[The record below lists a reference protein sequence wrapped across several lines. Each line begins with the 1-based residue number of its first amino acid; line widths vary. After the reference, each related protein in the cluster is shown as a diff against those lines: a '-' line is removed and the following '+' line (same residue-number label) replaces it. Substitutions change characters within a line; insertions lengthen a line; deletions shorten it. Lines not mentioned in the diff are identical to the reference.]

1 LFQVYLSE
9 VCDVLATAMA
19 ELPNLLPPAEV
30 AEALLRLK
38 YGPEIICHIVA
49 NQPDSFRDG
58 KFTSCQTPRTIPKEP
73 SLLFLNTL
81 DHKLPKFYELQLKLL
96 NVYFT

>member
-1 LFQVYLSE
+1 MKVYLSE

-30 AEALLRLK
+30 SEALLRLK
-38 YGPEIICHIVA
+38 FGPEIICHIVA

-58 KFTSCQTPRTIPKEP
+58 NKIVKSSC
-73 SLLFLNTL
+73 SFL
-81 DHKLPKFYELQLKLL
+81 D
-96 NVYFT
+96 